1 MLRASVL
8 RLFSQPIR
16 QTVYL
21 RECLDTTAFPNT
33 LKLYS
38 TQTAVKEQPGTT
50 VSEKEAEETRIGKR
64 RPLENAPFIRELFLG
79 RFAKE
84 MLVYPEMT
92 KEELEH
98 LNQMV
103 QPIEKFFN
111 EGLDSKSID
120 VNAKIPDEVL
130 QSLKDLGLFG
140 QQIPEE
146 YGGLGLNATEF
157 ARLAEITAL
166 DGSIA
171 VTLAAHQS
179 IGLKGILIAGTAQ
192 QKAKYLPKL
201 ATGEHVAA
209 FCLTE
214 PSSGS
219 DAASIQTRA
228 TLSEDGKTFLLN
240 GGKIWISNGGIA
252 DIFTVFA
259 KTKVTVDGV
268 EKDKVTAFIVER
280 EFGGIT
286 SGKPEDKLGIRGS
299 NTCEVHFDNTPVP
312 LENVIGEVGGGFKVA
327 MNILNSGRFSMGSS
341 GAGILKKLIGMT
353 CEHAV
358 SRKQFGSPL
367 AEFGLIQEKF
377 AQMTITTY
385 AMESMAYLTA
395 GVIDLYE
402 KPDVSLEAAIV
413 KVFSS
418 EGCWSCVNECLQ
430 ILGGLGY
437 MKDYPYERYLRDGRI
452 LMIFEGTNEILRLF
466 VALEGMKYAGKELKD
481 AVKIA
486 RNPWKN
492 PGVAWKMYKKAVS
505 RQFSSKKRNSENAVS
520 VHQPYNSKLKLH
532 QSLHNTL
539 QYEALLL
546 EGCTEAFQKVVEHL
560 LITHGKEIISAQMD
574 LAKVSNIVIDL
585 YGMTACLSRS
595 NRSYCLGLQ
604 NADHE
609 IMLTKAFCKDA
620 TKRINTNLKEIYSGP
635 VENNSENYEHIS
647 QAVFKHGGYAASHPL
662 ERMW

>member
-111 EGLDSKSID
+111 EGLDSKTID

-413 KVFSS
+413 KSSLGLLGVNSWSTTAYLTQTLSGHRKQTQGLVGVCLLSVFSS

-505 RQFSSKKRNSENAVS
+505 RQFSSKKRKSENAVS
-520 VHQPYNSKLKLH
+520 
-532 QSLHNTL
+532 
-539 QYEALLL
+539 YEALLL

-620 TKRINTNLKEIYSGP
+620 TKRINTNLKEIYSG
-635 VENNSENYEHIS
+635 E
-647 QAVFKHGGYAASHPL
+647 
-662 ERMW
+662 